1 MQIQACEGGYMFTTS
16 TIGDQGENVDSYAEH
31 GDFYV

>member
-16 TIGDQGENVDSYAEH
+16 TIGEGENVDSYVEH